1 MVYIFCIIM
10 LSIEPFGHKILTV
23 LDDSV
28 LVSGNQSLWTW
39 ESRSQRNSTTGERFC
54 KSEYI
59 TRKFIYC
66 ICVCQRLQFWTD
78 SQKIFETP
86 SFDETIE
93 WYYKSKQSMECSSLF
108 SWLTRYSYGFIFI
121 MFIMIQSL
129 SNIEIKD
136 KSLEPYNNF
145 LAHKVF

>member
-1 MVYIFCIIM
+1 MVYSFSIIT

-59 TRKFIYC
+59 TLKLIYY
-66 ICVCQRLQFWTD
+66 ICVCQQPQFWND
-78 SQKIFETP
+78 SHQSLDTP
-86 SFDETIE
+86 TFDETIE
-93 WYYKSKQSMECSSLF
+93 WYYKSKQFMAYSSIF

-129 SNIEIKD
+129 YNIEIKD

-145 LAHKVF
+145 LAHEVL